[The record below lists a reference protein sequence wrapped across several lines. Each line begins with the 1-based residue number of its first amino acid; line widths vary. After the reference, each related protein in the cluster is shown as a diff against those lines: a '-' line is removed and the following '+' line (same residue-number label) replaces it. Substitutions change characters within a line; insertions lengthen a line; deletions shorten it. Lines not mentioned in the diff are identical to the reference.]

1 MEKSPSQTLATACGF
16 VLELLWCTNPI
27 LNWLTQPVTMQ
38 CCTQWRKAPPATSN
52 GLWLCLG
59 GKFNEKT
66 LFISTV
72 NCQRQTWL
80 NRACT
85 SVWSGDSG
93 TRVWWRWHQ
102 GVWSG
107 EITLAVASQQFYP
120 CCSAHQALMTPLCQ
134 FDNLTLQAGC
144 FPTSQMLI
152 TAHLLFF
159 FNFDKQHQLKHWNF
173 YYFRFVVPK
182 NKSLLEK

>member
-1 MEKSPSQTLATACGF
+1 MMQPLCHSGTIDAIVKHTVEKSPSQTLATACGF

-38 CCTQWRKAPPATSN
+38 CCTQWRKAPPAPSN

-85 SVWSGDSG
+85 SVWSSDSG
-93 TRVWWRWHQ
+93 TRVCSGEASEGGTRECGLVKSLWRW
-102 GVWSG
+102 
-107 EITLAVASQQFYP
+107 LATN
-120 CCSAHQALMTPLCQ
+120 SAPAAQ
-134 FDNLTLQAGC
+134 LTR
-144 FPTSQMLI
+144 
-152 TAHLLFF
+152 HLWRLF
-159 FNFDKQHQLKHWNF
+159 
-173 YYFRFVVPK
+173 V
-182 NKSLLEK
+182 KSTT